1 MLKYVLA
8 ACVATAMA
16 ADDCSTLLH
25 KVGSCSLG
33 QKLVDL
39 ETLTTCKTEI
49 CALLD
54 PYAIAHG
61 ADMTKKLAGT
71 GYGCIIEDWDGTNV
85 GDVICTPSGG
95 PPPDTPQPPPTPQP
109 PGPTPDTPPPG
120 VPVEPTPA
128 EPSSSSDGVDGGV
141 IFLIIFFVGFAV
153 YMGAGMAYRFKVKGE
168 TGVNMV
174 PNVEFWKDLPNLM
187 KDGALFIKNKVTGGG
202 YSSV

>member
-85 GDVICTPSGG
+85 GDVICAPSG
-95 PPPDTPQPPPTPQP
+95 
-109 PGPTPDTPPPG
+109 GPTPDTPPPG
-120 VPVEPTPA
+120 VPVEPTP
-128 EPSSSSDGVDGGV
+128 ESSSSSDGISGGA

-153 YMGAGMAYRFKVKGE
+153 YMAAGMAYMFKVKGE
-168 TGVNMV
+168 SGVNII
-174 PNVEFWKDLPNLM
+174 PHVEFWKDLPNLM